1 MPIHFEEVSA
11 TVAPPETPS
20 GGTQSAP
27 PASADKACPACLE
40 QALRLMNERAERL
53 SDD

>member
-11 TVAPPETPS
+11 TVAPPETPG

-27 PASADKACPACLE
+27 AEPAERDGQAGLE
-40 QALRLMNERAERL
+40 QALRLLNERAARL
-53 SDD
+53 SAD

>member
-20 GGTQSAP
+20 SGTQSAT
-27 PASADKACPACLE
+27 PAPAEDEFGARLE
-40 QALRLMNERAERL
+40 QALHLLNERAARL